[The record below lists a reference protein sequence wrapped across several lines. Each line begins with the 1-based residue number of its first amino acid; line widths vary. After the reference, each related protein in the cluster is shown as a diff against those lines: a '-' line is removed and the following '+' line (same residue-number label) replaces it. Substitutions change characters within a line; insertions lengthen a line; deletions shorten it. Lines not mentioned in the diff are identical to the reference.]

1 MTAGELRDWLEDKPY
16 DSEVMMF
23 FKCRY
28 DIPKEDAEK
37 GFYGYINGIKYSEHD
52 EVVLMN

>member
-1 MTAGELRDWLEDKPY
+1 MTAGELRDWLKDKPY

-23 FKCRY
+23 FRCRY